1 MPRPVLILVAL
12 SLGIVAADPAAS
24 APDPRHGRL
33 FISPMGEPF
42 DGLTA
47 WFRQAD
53 SNSDGAL
60 TLVEMAQDG
69 ARFFATLD
77 LNHDGRIDPDEVANY
92 ENVVAPFSHVGPT
105 RRNFDTEIQSPD
117 GDEETQRARSAH
129 RAYGEGPQGAGRFG
143 LLNIP
148 EPVAAADTDFNRTVS
163 LDEFKRA
170 AMRRFDLLDS
180 NHDGRLLLSDL
191 VQ

>member
-1 MPRPVLILVAL
+1 LILAAL
-12 SLGIVAADPAAS
+12 SLGFVAARPAAS
-24 APDPRHGRL
+24 ATAAARHGRL

-42 DGLTA
+42 DSLTS

-53 SNSDGAL
+53 SNGDGAL
-60 TLVEMAQDG
+60 TLVEMAQD
-69 ARFFATLD
+69 ATRFFATLD
-77 LNHDGRIDPDEVANY
+77 LNHDGRIDPDEVSHY
-92 ENVVAPFSHVGPT
+92 ENVVAPFAHVGPN
-105 RRNFDTEIQSPD
+105 RAGYGSQMQSED
-117 GDEETQRARSAH
+117 SDEETESDRRKVA
-129 RAYGEGPQGAGRFG
+129 EPPQGAGRFG

-148 EPVAAADTDFNRTVS
+148 EPVAAADTDLNRTVS

-170 AMRRFDLLDS
+170 AGRRFDLLDS